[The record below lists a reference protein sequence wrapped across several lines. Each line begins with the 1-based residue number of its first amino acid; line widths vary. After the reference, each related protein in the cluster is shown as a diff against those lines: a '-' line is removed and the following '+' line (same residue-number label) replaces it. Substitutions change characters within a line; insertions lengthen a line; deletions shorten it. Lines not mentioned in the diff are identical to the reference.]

1 MAQTEAAKRA
11 VKAYKEKSWKKITIE
26 IPIAEYEALK
36 AHLDGSGESLAGFI
50 RRMIKEN
57 T

>member
-1 MAQTEAAKRA
+1 MAQTEAAKKA
-11 VKAYKEKSWKKITIE
+11 VKTYKEKSWKKITIE
-26 IPIAEYEALK
+26 IPIAEYNQLK
-36 AHLDGSGESLAGFI
+36 AYMDRSGESMAGFI

>member
-1 MAQTEAAKRA
+1 MAQTEAAKKA
-11 VKAYKEKSWKKITIE
+11 VKAYKEKSWKKIAIE
-26 IPIAEYEALK
+26 IPIAEYDQLK
-36 AHLDGSGESLAGFI
+36 AYLEGSGESMAGFF